1 MPAKWFRDTVVC
13 IAAGSLLLN
22 SGRSQPVSVRLGG
35 EKWFLDAL
43 TKTNLIGE
51 FERKTGI
58 KVAVIHKDHQA
69 IVSELQQDPAARS
82 VTYDL
87 ILMRHRFLG
96 QLVET
101 GLVQPVEAFLADPA
115 LHDPAF
121 KPAEQLFPDWWREI
135 SWYKNKMYGYPFTEL
150 TPYVCYRKD
159 LLDDSNEKARFEAR
173 YHRNLEPPR
182 TWPEYME
189 LAEFFTRPKENLY
202 GTYIQGQ
209 QHIAL
214 WYEWLNFSYSF
225 GGKIL
230 DTNHGSEYGDIVVNS
245 PENVAA
251 TNQYLKLIA
260 FSPPDT
266 LTYNWNGAL
275 AALQQG
281 RVFMGILWNDQAP
294 LLEDSRLSKT
304 AGKIGYALIPSA
316 TGRPFSQLEGWSYLI
331 PKESSHPREAY
342 RFIEWAMSPDVQIQ
356 ETLKGSQSPMKAT
369 YKDSRVSRLP
379 YTPVFLACIP
389 IARPKPTI
397 PESERITEVMQ
408 RGLFEIVTRRRTPR
422 EGLDMLA
429 VEIQKLLGTK
439 ARLRY
444 PVAK

>member
-1 MPAKWFRDTVVC
+1 MPTKWFLNAIVF
-13 IAAGSLLLN
+13 IAEGSLLL
-22 SGRSQPVSVRLGG
+22 SSARSQPVNVRLGG

-43 TKTNLIGE
+43 TKTDLIGE

-58 KVAVIHKDHQA
+58 TVEVVHKNHQA
-69 IVSELQQDPAARS
+69 IVSELQREPAAGL
-82 VTYDL
+82 VPYDL

-96 QLVET
+96 QLVES
-101 GLVQPVEAFLADPA
+101 GLVQPVEAFLADPT

-121 KPAEQLFPDWWREI
+121 KPAVQLFPEWWREI
-135 SWYKNKMYGYPFTEL
+135 SWYKNKLYGYPFTEL
-150 TPYVCYRKD
+150 TAYVCYRQD
-159 LLDDSNEKARFEAR
+159 LLDDSKEKARFEAR
-173 YHRNLEPPR
+173 YRRSLEPPR

-189 LAEFFTRPKENLY
+189 VAEFFTRPKENFY

-225 GGKIL
+225 GGRIL
-230 DTNHGSEYGDIVVNS
+230 DAKHGSEYGDIVVNS

-294 LLEDSRLSKT
+294 LLEDARVSKT
-304 AGKIGYALIPSA
+304 AGKIGYTLIPSA
-316 TGRPFSQLEGWSYLI
+316 TGRLFSQLEGWSYLI
-331 PKESSHPREAY
+331 PKESRHPREAY
-342 RFIEWAMSPDVQIQ
+342 KFMEWAMSPEVQIQ
-356 ETLKGSQSPMKAT
+356 ETLQGSQSPMKAT
-369 YKDSRVSRLP
+369 YQDPRVSQLP
-379 YTPVFLACIP
+379 YTPVFLASVP
-389 IARPKPTI
+389 IAIPKPTI
-397 PESERITEVMQ
+397 PESARITEVMQ
-408 RGLFEIVTRRRTPR
+408 RGLYEIVTRKRTPR

-429 VEIQKLLGTK
+429 LEIQKILGTK